1 MNWSICFLFLA
12 GRSGTQCDLLLLVA
26 HLLHDLSCCAFRDA
40 LLQTLAVMSYNEGM
54 LPLYKLKVVQPLSSD
69 LWLQRTCL
77 LLGSFSLLDYSL

>member
-54 LPLYKLKVVQPLSSD
+54 LPLYKLYCTMLLKNI
-69 LWLQRTCL
+69 TCINISAL
-77 LLGSFSLLDYSL
+77 IIA